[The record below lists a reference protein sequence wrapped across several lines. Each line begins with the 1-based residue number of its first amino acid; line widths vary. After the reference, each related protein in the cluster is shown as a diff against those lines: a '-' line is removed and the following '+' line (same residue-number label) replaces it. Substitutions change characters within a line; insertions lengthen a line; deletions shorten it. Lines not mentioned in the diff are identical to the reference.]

1 MNAIVTVV
9 GQDKVGIIAAICAL
23 LAENNVNILDMTP
36 VNGKVFGRII
46 TKNMAG
52 WIQLDHTTYT
62 ASGGALADY
71 SGILGAVVVIA
82 VVVVLMLFVRLIT
95 SGRD

>member
-1 MNAIVTVV
+1 MKMETILGAIVTGTVAV
-9 GQDKVGIIAAICAL
+9 IFIGSI
-23 LAENNVNILDMTP
+23 LAP
-36 VNGKVFGRII
+36 QI
-46 TKNMAG
+46 T
-52 WIQLDHTTYT
+52 QYT
-62 ASGGALADY
+62 GTNGALAEY

>member
-1 MNAIVTVV
+1 MKMETILGAIVTGTVA
-9 GQDKVGIIAAICAL
+9 IIFIGSI
-23 LAENNVNILDMTP
+23 LAPQIS
-36 VNGKVFGRII
+36 
-46 TKNMAG
+46 
-52 WIQLDHTTYT
+52 QYT
-62 ASGGALADY
+62 GTNGALSEY

>member
-1 MNAIVTVV
+1 MKMETILGAIVTGTVA
-9 GQDKVGIIAAICAL
+9 IIFIGSI
-23 LAENNVNILDMTP
+23 LAPQI
-36 VNGKVFGRII
+36 
-46 TKNMAG
+46 
-52 WIQLDHTTYT
+52 TTYT
-62 ASGGALADY
+62 GTDGALADY

>member
-1 MNAIVTVV
+1 MKMETILGAIVTGTVA
-9 GQDKVGIIAAICAL
+9 IIFIGSI
-23 LAENNVNILDMTP
+23 LAP
-36 VNGKVFGRII
+36 QI
-46 TKNMAG
+46 T
-52 WIQLDHTTYT
+52 QYT
-62 ASGGALADY
+62 GTDGALADY

>member
-1 MNAIVTVV
+1 MKMETILGAIVTGTVA
-9 GQDKVGIIAAICAL
+9 IIFIGSI
-23 LAENNVNILDMTP
+23 LAP
-36 VNGKVFGRII
+36 QI
-46 TKNMAG
+46 T
-52 WIQLDHTTYT
+52 QYT
-62 ASGGALADY
+62 GTGGALADY

>member
-1 MNAIVTVV
+1 MKMETILGAIVTGTVAV
-9 GQDKVGIIAAICAL
+9 IFIGSI
-23 LAENNVNILDMTP
+23 LAP
-36 VNGKVFGRII
+36 QI
-46 TKNMAG
+46 T
-52 WIQLDHTTYT
+52 QYT
-62 ASGGALADY
+62 GTDGALAEY

>member
-1 MNAIVTVV
+1 MKMETILGAIVTGTVA
-9 GQDKVGIIAAICAL
+9 IIFIGSI
-23 LAENNVNILDMTP
+23 LAPQI
-36 VNGKVFGRII
+36 
-46 TKNMAG
+46 
-52 WIQLDHTTYT
+52 TTYT
-62 ASGGALADY
+62 GTDGALAEY

>member
-1 MNAIVTVV
+1 MKMETILGAIVTGTVA
-9 GQDKVGIIAAICAL
+9 IIFIGSI
-23 LAENNVNILDMTP
+23 LAP
-36 VNGKVFGRII
+36 QI
-46 TKNMAG
+46 T
-52 WIQLDHTTYT
+52 QYT
-62 ASGGALADY
+62 GSDGALAEY

>member
-1 MNAIVTVV
+1 MKMETILGVIVTGTVA
-9 GQDKVGIIAAICAL
+9 IIFIGSI
-23 LAENNVNILDMTP
+23 LAPQIS
-36 VNGKVFGRII
+36 
-46 TKNMAG
+46 
-52 WIQLDHTTYT
+52 QYT
-62 ASGGALADY
+62 GTDGALAEY

>member
-1 MNAIVTVV
+1 MKMETILGAIVTGTVA
-9 GQDKVGIIAAICAL
+9 IIFIGSI
-23 LAENNVNILDMTP
+23 LAP
-36 VNGKVFGRII
+36 QI
-46 TKNMAG
+46 T
-52 WIQLDHTTYT
+52 QYT
-62 ASGGALADY
+62 RTDGALAEY

>member
-1 MNAIVTVV
+1 MKMETILGAIVTGTVA
-9 GQDKVGIIAAICAL
+9 IIFIGSI
-23 LAENNVNILDMTP
+23 LAP
-36 VNGKVFGRII
+36 QI
-46 TKNMAG
+46 T
-52 WIQLDHTTYT
+52 QYT
-62 ASGGALADY
+62 GTNGALADY

>member
-1 MNAIVTVV
+1 MKMETILGAIVTGTVA
-9 GQDKVGIIAAICAL
+9 IIFIGSI
-23 LAENNVNILDMTP
+23 LAP
-36 VNGKVFGRII
+36 QI
-46 TKNMAG
+46 T
-52 WIQLDHTTYT
+52 QYT
-62 ASGGALADY
+62 GTNGALSEY

>member
-1 MNAIVTVV
+1 MKMETILGVIVTGTVA
-9 GQDKVGIIAAICAL
+9 IIFIGSI
-23 LAENNVNILDMTP
+23 LAP
-36 VNGKVFGRII
+36 QI
-46 TKNMAG
+46 T
-52 WIQLDHTTYT
+52 QYT
-62 ASGGALADY
+62 GTDGALAEY

>member
-1 MNAIVTVV
+1 MKMETILGAIVTGTVA
-9 GQDKVGIIAAICAL
+9 IIFIGSI
-23 LAENNVNILDMTP
+23 LAP
-36 VNGKVFGRII
+36 QI
-46 TKNMAG
+46 T
-52 WIQLDHTTYT
+52 QYT
-62 ASGGALADY
+62 GTNGALAEY

>member
-1 MNAIVTVV
+1 MKMETILGAIVTGTVAV
-9 GQDKVGIIAAICAL
+9 IFIGSI
-23 LAENNVNILDMTP
+23 LAPQIS
-36 VNGKVFGRII
+36 
-46 TKNMAG
+46 
-52 WIQLDHTTYT
+52 TYT
-62 ASGGALADY
+62 GTDGALHEY

>member
-1 MNAIVTVV
+1 MKMETILGAIVTGTVAV
-9 GQDKVGIIAAICAL
+9 IFIGSILAPQIA
-23 LAENNVNILDMTP
+23 
-36 VNGKVFGRII
+36 
-46 TKNMAG
+46 
-52 WIQLDHTTYT
+52 QYT
-62 ASGGALADY
+62 GTDGALAEY